1 MRVHDYTIVS
11 YYKSSDEA
19 SKEVDSFLD
28 GAKSYFERQQ
38 TEGDWPARFVGWYRV
53 DIETYPDLAIDDSG
67 IPDQLVVSPAQ
78 DMSRFLH
85 FAKLEADKDPRDAEK
100 RLALIMRELTGEWYR
115 EISCAEIQGEPRF
128 YYDEVVYFGE
138 VTDLYQSKQGALV
151 NRLSMVDRYFVD
163 QQRAG
168 FYYNSDVECKKAN
181 NLEADK
187 NYIVFYN
194 GENASP

>member
-1 MRVHDYTIVS
+1 
-11 YYKSSDEA
+11 
-19 SKEVDSFLD
+19 
-28 GAKSYFERQQ
+28 
-38 TEGDWPARFVGWYRV
+38 
-53 DIETYPDLAIDDSG
+53 
-67 IPDQLVVSPAQ
+67 
-78 DMSRFLH
+78 MSRFLH
-85 FAKLEADKDPRDAEK
+85 FAKLDADNDPRDAEK

-115 EISCAEIQGEPRF
+115 EIPCGEIQAEPRF

-138 VTDLYQSKQGALV
+138 ASDLYESRQGSLV

-168 FYYNSDVECKKAN
+168 FYYNYEVECKKAN

-194 GENASP
+194 GENSSP